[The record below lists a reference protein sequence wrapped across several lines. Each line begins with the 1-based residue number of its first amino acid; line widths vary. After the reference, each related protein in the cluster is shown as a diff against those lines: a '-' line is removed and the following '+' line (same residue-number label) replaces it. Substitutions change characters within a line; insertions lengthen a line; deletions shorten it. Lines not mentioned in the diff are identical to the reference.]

1 MASAPAATPAHAL
14 SPIRIRPALPQ
25 DAERHPELLGPLPP
39 QLAWALGEG
48 GLSTSLEAATEGRQK
63 FHEALAAAH
72 ARGYNTAL
80 SSVSA
85 ALVAVTADDEPL
97 GSLIVTPAVRAFR
110 QPDTFTGHS
119 QLERLSLIFAAEILT
134 MTVPESSRTG
144 AALLHSAADLYSRAG
159 YGILF
164 GAVRA
169 DVEAPLPAPFSTV
182 GAGKALCLDP
192 AFLGHAVG
200 LALVRPEPNTR
211 IYYSSLQE
219 EPQTGWEYELTG
231 NEPVP

>member
-1 MASAPAATPAHAL
+1 MATVPSPT
-14 SPIRIRPALPQ
+14 PIRELCPVHIRPALPE

-39 QLAWALGEG
+39 QLAWALDEG
-48 GLSTSLEAATEGRQK
+48 GLSTSLEAAAEGRQK
-63 FHEALAAAH
+63 FHESLAAAH
-72 ARGYNTAL
+72 ARGYNAAL

-85 ALVAVTADDEPL
+85 ALIAVAEDDEPL
-97 GSLIVTPAVRAFR
+97 GSLVATPAVRAFR
-110 QPDTFTGHS
+110 QPYTFNGHS
-119 QLERLSLIFAAEILT
+119 QLERLSLVFAAEIVA
-134 MTVPESSRTG
+134 MTVPASSRTG

-159 YGILF
+159 YGVLF
-164 GAVRA
+164 GTVWA

-211 IYYSSLQE
+211 IYYACLQE

-231 NEPVP
+231 DEPLP